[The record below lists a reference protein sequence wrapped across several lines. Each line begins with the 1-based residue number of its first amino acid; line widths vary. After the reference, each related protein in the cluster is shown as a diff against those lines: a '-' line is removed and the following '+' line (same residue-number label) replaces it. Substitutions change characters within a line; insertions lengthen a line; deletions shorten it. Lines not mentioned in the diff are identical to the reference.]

1 MFRSQVAG
9 EHPTPVQSG
18 GEAWRQVI
26 QVPAS
31 NDYSKSQAARRQ
43 IPGILAGDN
52 FFCYGGLKEGGPILL
67 FDARSMFLLSPG
79 SRKSSF
85 RTTAVDDFLWCRE
98 ITKHNSPQHIVAH
111 S

>member
-1 MFRSQVAG
+1 VFRGQVAG

-52 FFCYGGLKEGGPILL
+52 FFCSFVMAVLKRRAYSA
-67 FDARSMFLLSPG
+67 F
-79 SRKSSF
+79 
-85 RTTAVDDFLWCRE
+85 
-98 ITKHNSPQHIVAH
+98 
-111 S
+111 